1 MKKKIIK
8 DLLQL
13 IEDFI
18 AYLISYRNLSKFTVR
33 NYKNDLKSFKDFI
46 NLDNNILLKDID
58 KSLIR
63 KYVHYLNTK
72 DYKRSSINR
81 KLSVLRNLFN
91 YVSTNSDFDEI
102 TVPMISKSKIQKKLP
117 SIISIEQTDR
127 LISSIDVTNLLGVRD
142 RALIETLYTTGMRV
156 SEISS
161 LNIDDI
167 IDKNKIKLMGK
178 GAKPRVVFMSDTART
193 WIDQYI
199 KLCSQKFKNLQ
210 NNALFLNRFGTRL
223 SVRSIQNLVKKYGY
237 KSGIGVSLHPHLLRH
252 TFATHMLSNGAD
264 LRTVQAL
271 LGHSKVSTTQIY
283 THVANSDMKKSYFN
297 SHPRVSLK

>member
-1 MKKKIIK
+1 M
-8 DLLQL
+8 
-13 IEDFI
+13 F
-18 AYLISYRNLSKFTVR
+18 
-33 NYKNDLKSFKDFI
+33 
-46 NLDNNILLKDID
+46 DNNILLKDID

-72 DYKRSSINR
+72 GYKRSSINR
-81 KLSVLRNLFN
+81 KLSVLRSLFN

>member
-1 MKKKIIK
+1 MKKTIII

-13 IEDFI
+13 IEDFT
-18 AYLISYRNLSKFTVR
+18 AYLINYRNLSKFTVR
-33 NYKNDLKSFKDFI
+33 NYKNDLNNFKDFI
-46 NLDNNILLKDID
+46 NLDKNILLENID

-63 KYVHYLNTK
+63 EYVHYLNTQS
-72 DYKRSSINR
+72 YERSSINR
-81 KLSVLRNLFN
+81 KLSVLRSFFN
-91 YVSTNSDFDEI
+91 YVSSNSDFDELTI
-102 TVPMISKSKIQKKLP
+102 SMISKSKMEKKLP
-117 SIISIEQTDR
+117 SIISSEQTQR
-127 LISSIDVTNLLGVRD
+127 LLSSIDVTNISGVRD

-167 IDKNKIKLMGK
+167 IDKNKIKLLGK
-178 GAKPRVVFMSDTART
+178 GSKLRVVFMSDAARD
-193 WIDQYI
+193 WIDQYV
-199 KLCSQKFKNLQ
+199 KLCSKKFKNSQ

-237 KSGIGVSLHPHLLRH
+237 KSGIGISLHPHLLRH

-264 LRTVQAL
+264 LRTVQTL

-283 THVANSDMKKSYFN
+283 TQVANNDMKRSYFN

>member
-1 MKKKIIK
+1 MKKTIIT

-18 AYLISYRNLSKFTVR
+18 AYLINYRNLSKFTVR
-33 NYKNDLKSFKDFI
+33 NYKNDLNNFKDFI
-46 NLDNNILLKDID
+46 NLDKNILLENID

-63 KYVHYLNTK
+63 EYVHYLNTQS
-72 DYKRSSINR
+72 YERSSINR
-81 KLSVLRNLFN
+81 KLSVLRSFFN
-91 YVSTNSDFDEI
+91 YVSSNSDFDEI
-102 TVPMISKSKIQKKLP
+102 TISMISKSKMEKKLP
-117 SIISIEQTDR
+117 SIISSEQTQR
-127 LISSIDVTNLLGVRD
+127 LLSSIDVTNISGVRD

-167 IDKNKIKLMGK
+167 IDKNKIKLLGK
-178 GAKPRVVFMSDTART
+178 GAKPRVVFMSDAARD
-193 WIDQYI
+193 WIDQYV
-199 KLCSQKFKNLQ
+199 KLCSKKFKNSQ

-237 KSGIGVSLHPHLLRH
+237 KSGIGISLHPHLLRH

-264 LRTVQAL
+264 LRTVQTL

-283 THVANSDMKKSYFN
+283 TQVANNDMKRSYFN

>member
-1 MKKKIIK
+1 MKRKIIK

-46 NLDNNILLKDID
+46 NLDNNILLENID

-63 KYVHYLNTK
+63 KYVHYLNNK
-72 DYKRSSINR
+72 GYERSSINR
-81 KLSVLRNLFN
+81 KLSVLRSLFN

-102 TVPMISKSKIQKKLP
+102 TIAMISKSKIQKKLP
-117 SIISIEQTDR
+117 SIISIEQTER
-127 LISSIDVTNLLGVRD
+127 LISSIDVTNLLGGRD

-178 GAKPRVVFMSDTART
+178 GAKPRVVFMGGTART

-199 KLCSQKFKNLQ
+199 KLCSQKFKNHQ
-210 NNALFLNRFGTRL
+210 NNALFLNRFGARL
-223 SVRSIQNLVKKYGY
+223 SVRSIQNIVKKYGY

-252 TFATHMLSNGAD
+252 TFATHMLSNGAN

-283 THVANSDMKKSYFN
+283 TQVANSDMKKSYFN

>member
-8 DLLQL
+8 DLFQL

-46 NLDNNILLKDID
+46 NLDNNILLKNID

-102 TVPMISKSKIQKKLP
+102 TVPMIAKSKIQKKLP

-178 GAKPRVVFMSDTART
+178 GDKPRVVFMSGTART

>member
-72 DYKRSSINR
+72 GYKRSSINR
-81 KLSVLRNLFN
+81 KLSVLRSLFN

-117 SIISIEQTDR
+117 SIISIEQTER

-297 SHPRVSLK
+297 SHPRVNLK

>member
-1 MKKKIIK
+1 
-8 DLLQL
+8 
-13 IEDFI
+13 
-18 AYLISYRNLSKFTVR
+18 
-33 NYKNDLKSFKDFI
+33 
-46 NLDNNILLKDID
+46 
-58 KSLIR
+58 
-63 KYVHYLNTK
+63 
-72 DYKRSSINR
+72 
-81 KLSVLRNLFN
+81 
-91 YVSTNSDFDEI
+91 
-102 TVPMISKSKIQKKLP
+102 
-117 SIISIEQTDR
+117 
-127 LISSIDVTNLLGVRD
+127 VTNLLGVRD

-297 SHPRVSLK
+297 SHPRVNLK

>member
-1 MKKKIIK
+1 
-8 DLLQL
+8 
-13 IEDFI
+13 
-18 AYLISYRNLSKFTVR
+18 
-33 NYKNDLKSFKDFI
+33 
-46 NLDNNILLKDID
+46 
-58 KSLIR
+58 
-63 KYVHYLNTK
+63 VHYLNTK

-81 KLSVLRNLFN
+81 KLSVLRSLFN

-297 SHPRVSLK
+297 SHPRVNLK

>member
-8 DLLQL
+8 DLFQL

-81 KLSVLRNLFN
+81 KLSVLRSLFN

>member
-72 DYKRSSINR
+72 GYKRSSINR
-81 KLSVLRNLFN
+81 KLSVLRSLFN

-167 IDKNKIKLMGK
+167 IDKNKIKLIGK

>member
-81 KLSVLRNLFN
+81 KLSVLRSLFN

-283 THVANSDMKKSYFN
+283 TQVANSDMKKSYFN
-297 SHPRVSLK
+297 SHPRVNLK

>member
-1 MKKKIIK
+1 MKRNIVI

-13 IEDFI
+13 IEDFTT
-18 AYLISYRNLSKFTVR
+18 YLVNYRNLSKLTVR
-33 NYKNDLKSFKDFI
+33 NYKNDLKNFKDFI
-46 NLDNNILLKDID
+46 NLDNNILLKNID

-63 KYVHYLNTK
+63 KYVHYLNTQT
-72 DYKRSSINR
+72 YERSSINR
-81 KLSVLRNLFN
+81 KLSVLRSFFN
-91 YVSTNSDFDEI
+91 YVSANSDFDEI
-102 TVPMISKSKIQKKLP
+102 TISMISKSKMQKKLP
-117 SIISIEQTDR
+117 SIISTEQTQR
-127 LISSIDVTNLLGVRD
+127 LLSSIDVTNISGVRD

-161 LNIDDI
+161 LNINDI
-167 IDKNKIKLMGK
+167 LDKNKIKLLGK
-178 GAKPRVVFMSDTART
+178 GAKPRVVFMSDTARI

-210 NNALFLNRFGTRL
+210 NNALFLNKFGTRL

-237 KSGIGVSLHPHLLRH
+237 KSGIGISLHPHLLRH
-252 TFATHMLSNGAD
+252 TFATQMLSNGAD
-264 LRTVQAL
+264 LRTVQTL

-283 THVANSDMKKSYFN
+283 TQVANNDMKRSYFD

>member
-81 KLSVLRNLFN
+81 KLSVLRSLFN

-297 SHPRVSLK
+297 SHPRVNLK

>member
-72 DYKRSSINR
+72 GYKRSSINR
-81 KLSVLRNLFN
+81 KLSVLRSLFN

-283 THVANSDMKKSYFN
+283 THVVNSDMKKSYFN